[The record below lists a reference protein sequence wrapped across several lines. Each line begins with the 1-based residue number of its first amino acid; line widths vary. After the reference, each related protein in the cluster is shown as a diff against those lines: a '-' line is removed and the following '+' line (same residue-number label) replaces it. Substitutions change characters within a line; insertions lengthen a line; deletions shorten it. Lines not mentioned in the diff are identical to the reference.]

1 MFEFL
6 RGRLSSKKPTQV
18 VLELAGVGYRVHVP
32 VSTFEKLPEAG
43 QDAQLF
49 TYLYVREEALRIYGF
64 ATEAERAM
72 FEMLI
77 GVSGIG
83 VGLALTMLSGIPADD
98 LVRAIA
104 EQNASLLQT
113 VKGIGKKTA
122 QRVVLELK
130 EKVAA
135 QPMELQGFKPSA
147 SADAVV
153 ALETLNVQR
162 AAAERAVTAAI
173 DQLGPDASVEGIVR
187 TALKLI

>member
-32 VSTFEKLPEAG
+32 VSTFEKLPQAG
-43 QDAQLF
+43 QEAQLF
-49 TYLYVREEALRIYGF
+49 TYLYVREDALRIYGF
-64 ATEAERAM
+64 ASEAERAM

-135 QPMELQGFKPSA
+135 QPMELQGLKPIA
-147 SADAVV
+147 STDAVV
-153 ALETLNVQR
+153 ALETLNVPR
-162 AAAERAVTAAI
+162 AAAERAVAAAI
-173 DQLGPDASVEGIVR
+173 DQLGPDASVEEIVR